1 LKRKVAELPP
11 VTREWFEAH
20 IQQLA
25 AGSGPAATRVWM
37 DPLTNKKFGSE
48 QTYNVYV
55 NSKRYKE
62 LVRKTGVAAPA
73 AIVRLKTAN
82 NEGVTR
88 ALRTD
93 TLKP

>member
-1 LKRKVAELPP
+1 V
-11 VTREWFEAH
+11 
-20 IQQLA
+20 
-25 AGSGPAATRVWM
+25 

-73 AIVRLKTAN
+73 AIVRVKTAN
-82 NEGVTR
+82 NEGVTCSVQ
-88 ALRTD
+88 AD
-93 TLKP
+93 AFEP

>member
-1 LKRKVAELPP
+1 

-25 AGSGPAATRVWM
+25 AGSGPAATRVWV

-73 AIVRLKTAN
+73 AIVRVKTAN
-82 NEGVTR
+82 NEGVTCSVQ
-88 ALRTD
+88 AD
-93 TLKP
+93 AFEP